1 MADKFIDLADLEQLV
16 ELSQTKALGFALE
29 YAKTH
34 MVNNATLREVVQA
47 VDRDIENM
55 GLDVISDRISGHFSR
70 FRVLEWAFVFN
81 RLRGFEVKKRM
92 MK

>member
-1 MADKFIDLADLEQLV
+1 M
-16 ELSQTKALGFALE
+16 ELSQTKALGFAME

-55 GLDVISDRISGHFSR
+55 GLDVISDRISGHFYL
-70 FRVLEWAFVFN
+70 FRALEWAFVFN